1 VIDLRRR
8 GRRPFRIGHRG
19 AAALAPEN
27 TIASLALAVELGCD
41 LVELDVIAVDGAL
54 VLAHSL
60 EELRGEPATLDEAL
74 AFLAPTGRGIQ
85 VDLKAA
91 GIEAAIVEALRR
103 HDVVERSLVS
113 TFWPRSLRVLR
124 DLEPE
129 LARGL
134 TYPEDR
140 HGLSTRGILA
150 GLIRPGL
157 AAMRSVLALRL
168 PRMLA
173 AANAN
178 VAVLHLQVV
187 SESVVRRCHAL
198 DVPVLAWTALT
209 SEQVTRLDR
218 LGADGVIADDPRIL
232 SG

>member
-1 VIDLRRR
+1 ML
-8 GRRPFRIGHRG
+8 RIGHRG

-27 TIASLALAVELGCD
+27 TIPSLALAVELGCD
-41 LVELDVIAVDGAL
+41 LVELDVIAVDGTL

-60 EELRGEPATLDEAL
+60 DELRGEPATLDEAL
-74 AFLAPTGRGIQ
+74 AFLATTNCGVQ
-85 VDLKAA
+85 VDLKAS
-91 GIEAAIVEALRR
+91 GTEAAVVDALRR
-103 HDVVERSLVS
+103 HDVVDRSLVS
-113 TFWPRSLRVLR
+113 TFWPRSLRVLHE
-124 DLEPE
+124 LEPE

-140 HGLSTRGILA
+140 HGLSTRRIAA
-150 GLIRPGL
+150 GLVRPGL

-173 AANAN
+173 AADAN
-178 VAVLHLQVV
+178 VAVLHVQVV
-187 SESVVRRCHAL
+187 SDSVVRRCHAL

-209 SEQVTRLDR
+209 AEQVRRLDR

>member
-1 VIDLRRR
+1 ML
-8 GRRPFRIGHRG
+8 RIGHRG

-27 TIASLALAVELGCD
+27 TIASLSLAVELGCD
-41 LVELDVIAVDGAL
+41 LVELDVIAVDGTL
-54 VLAHSL
+54 VLAHSPD
-60 EELRGEPATLDEAL
+60 ELPGEPATLDEAL
-74 AFLAPTGRGIQ
+74 AFLAPSGRGIQ
-85 VDLKAA
+85 VDLKEA
-91 GIEAAIVEALRR
+91 GTEAAIVDALRR
-103 HDVVERSLVS
+103 HDVVDRSLVS
-113 TFWPRSLRVLR
+113 TVWPRSLRTLHE
-124 DLEPE
+124 LEPE

-140 HGLSTRGILA
+140 HGVSGRRMLA
-150 GLIRPGL
+150 GLVRPGL

-187 SESVVRRCHAL
+187 SDSVVRRCHAL

-209 SEQVTRLDR
+209 SEQVRRLDR
-218 LGADGVIADDPRIL
+218 LGVDGVIADDPRIL
-232 SG
+232 AG

>member
-1 VIDLRRR
+1 ML
-8 GRRPFRIGHRG
+8 RIGHRG

-27 TIASLALAVELGCD
+27 TIAALALAVELGCD
-41 LVELDVIAVDGAL
+41 LVELDVIAVDGTL
-54 VLAHSL
+54 VLAHSPD
-60 EELRGEPATLDEAL
+60 ELPGEPATLDEAL

-91 GIEAAIVEALRR
+91 GIEAAIVDALRR
-103 HDVVERSLVS
+103 HDVVERSVVS
-113 TFWPRSLRVLR
+113 TFWPQSLRALR
-124 DLEPE
+124 GLEPE
-129 LARGL
+129 VARGL

-140 HGLSTRGILA
+140 HGLITRGILA
-150 GLIRPGL
+150 GLVRPGL

-173 AANAN
+173 AASAN

-187 SESVVRRCHAL
+187 TDSVVDRCHAL

-209 SEQVTRLDR
+209 SEQVRRLDR
-218 LGADGVIADDPRIL
+218 LGVDGVIADDPRIL
-232 SG
+232 AS

>member
-1 VIDLRRR
+1 ML
-8 GRRPFRIGHRG
+8 RIGHRG

-27 TIASLALAVELGCD
+27 TIASLSLAVELGCD
-41 LVELDVIAVDGAL
+41 LVELDVIAVDGVL
-54 VLAHSL
+54 VLAHSP
-60 EELRGEPATLDEAL
+60 EELRGEPPTLDEAL

-85 VDLKAA
+85 VDLKAT
-91 GIEAAIVEALRR
+91 GIEAAVVNALRR
-103 HDVVERSLVS
+103 HDAVERSLVS
-113 TFWPRSLRVLR
+113 TFWPRSLRVLH

-140 HGLSTRGILA
+140 HGLSARRILG
-150 GLIRPGL
+150 GLVRPGL

-173 AANAN
+173 GANAN

-187 SESVVRRCHAL
+187 SDSVVRRCHEL

-209 SEQVTRLDR
+209 SEEVRRLDR
-218 LGADGVIADDPRIL
+218 LGVDGVIADDPRIL
-232 SG
+232 

>member
-1 VIDLRRR
+1 ML
-8 GRRPFRIGHRG
+8 RIGHRG

-27 TIASLALAVELGCD
+27 TIASLSLAVELGCD
-41 LVELDVIAVDGAL
+41 LVELDVIAVDGTL
-54 VLAHSL
+54 VLAHSPD
-60 EELRGEPATLDEAL
+60 ELPGEPATLDEAL
-74 AFLAPTGRGIQ
+74 AFLAPSGRGIQ
-85 VDLKAA
+85 VDLKEA
-91 GIEAAIVEALRR
+91 GTEAAIVDALRR
-103 HDVVERSLVS
+103 HDVVDRSLVS
-113 TFWPRSLRVLR
+113 TAWPRSLRTLHE
-124 DLEPE
+124 LEPE

-140 HGLSTRGILA
+140 HGVSGRRMLA
-150 GLIRPGL
+150 GLVRPGL

-187 SESVVRRCHAL
+187 SDSVVRRCHAL

-209 SEQVTRLDR
+209 SEQVRRLDR
-218 LGADGVIADDPRIL
+218 LGVDGVIADDPRIL
-232 SG
+232 AG

>member
-1 VIDLRRR
+1 ML
-8 GRRPFRIGHRG
+8 RIGHRG

-27 TIASLALAVELGCD
+27 TIAALALAVDLGCD
-41 LVELDVIAVDGAL
+41 LVELDVVAVDGTL
-54 VLAHSL
+54 VLAHSPD
-60 EELRGEPATLDEAL
+60 ELPGEPATLDEAL

-91 GIEAAIVEALRR
+91 GIEAAIVDALRR
-103 HDVVERSLVS
+103 HDVVERSVVS
-113 TFWPRSLRVLR
+113 TFWPQSLRALR
-124 DLEPE
+124 GLEPE
-129 LARGL
+129 VARGL

-150 GLIRPGL
+150 GLVRPGL

-173 AANAN
+173 AASAN

-187 SESVVRRCHAL
+187 TDSVVDRCHAL

-209 SEQVTRLDR
+209 SEQVRRLDR
-218 LGADGVIADDPRIL
+218 LGVDGVIADDPRIL
-232 SG
+232 AG

>member
-1 VIDLRRR
+1 ML
-8 GRRPFRIGHRG
+8 RIGHRG

-41 LVELDVIAVDGAL
+41 LVELDVIAVDGTL
-54 VLAHSL
+54 VLAHSR

-91 GIEAAIVEALRR
+91 GTETAIVDALRR
-103 HDVVERSLVS
+103 HDLVDRSLVS
-113 TFWPRSLRVLR
+113 TFWRGSLRLLHE
-124 DLEPE
+124 LEPD

-140 HGLSTRGILA
+140 HGLSARRILG
-150 GLIRPGL
+150 GLIGPGL

-187 SESVVRRCHAL
+187 TDSVVGRCHAL

-209 SEQVTRLDR
+209 SEQVRRLDR
-218 LGADGVIADDPRIL
+218 LGVDGVIADDPRIL

>member
-1 VIDLRRR
+1 ML
-8 GRRPFRIGHRG
+8 RIGHRG

-27 TIASLALAVELGCD
+27 TIAALALAVELECD
-41 LVELDVIAVDGAL
+41 LVELDVIAVDGTL
-54 VLAHSL
+54 VLAHSPD
-60 EELRGEPATLDEAL
+60 ELPGEPATLEEAL
-74 AFLAPTGRGIQ
+74 AFLAPTGCGVQ

-91 GIEAAIVEALRR
+91 GTETAIVDALRR
-103 HDVVERSLVS
+103 HGVVDRSLVS
-113 TFWPRSLRVLR
+113 TVWARSLRVLHE
-124 DLEPE
+124 LEPE

-150 GLIRPGL
+150 GFVRPGL

-187 SESVVRRCHAL
+187 TDSVVRRCHTL

-209 SEQVTRLDR
+209 AEQVRRLDR
-218 LGADGVIADDPRIL
+218 LGVDGVIADDPRIL
-232 SG
+232 AG

>member
-1 VIDLRRR
+1 VIELRRR
-8 GRRPFRIGHRG
+8 GGRMFRIGHRG

-41 LVELDVIAVDGAL
+41 LVELDVIAVDGTL
-54 VLAHSL
+54 VLAHSP
-60 EELRGEPATLDEAL
+60 EELPGEPATLDEAL
-74 AFLAPTGRGIQ
+74 AFLAPTGCGVQ

-91 GIEAAIVEALRR
+91 GTEAGVVDALRR
-103 HDVVERSLVS
+103 HDIVERSLVS
-113 TFWPRSLRVLR
+113 TFWPRSLRVLHG
-124 DLEPE
+124 LEPE

-140 HGLSTRGILA
+140 HGLSTRGIVA
-150 GLIRPGL
+150 GLVRPGL

-178 VAVLHLQVV
+178 VAVLHAQVV
-187 SESVVRRCHAL
+187 SEPVVRRCHAL
-198 DVPVLAWTALT
+198 DVPVLAWTAQT
-209 SEQVTRLDR
+209 SEQVRRLDR
-218 LGADGVIADDPRIL
+218 LGVDGVVADDPRIL
-232 SG
+232 AG

>member
-1 VIDLRRR
+1 MIDLRRPG
-8 GRRPFRIGHRG
+8 GRMLRIGHRG

-27 TIASLALAVELGCD
+27 TVPSLALAVELGCD
-41 LVELDVIAVDGAL
+41 LVELDVIAVAGTL
-54 VLAHSL
+54 VLAHSP

-91 GIEAAIVEALRR
+91 GTEVAIVDALRR
-103 HDVVERSLVS
+103 HDVVDRSLVS
-113 TFWPRSLRVLR
+113 TFWPQSLRVMR
-124 DLEPE
+124 ELEPE

-140 HGLSTRGILA
+140 HGLNARRILG
-150 GLIRPGL
+150 GLVRPGL

-178 VAVLHLQVV
+178 VAVLHRQVV
-187 SESVVRRCHAL
+187 SDSVVQRCHAL

-209 SEQVTRLDR
+209 AEQVRRLDG
-218 LGADGVIADDPRIL
+218 LGVDGVIADDPRIVA
-232 SG
+232 G